1 MKKGL
6 LYMSGLL
13 ALATIKSYAATSV
26 EAFVT
31 SHSFS
36 NILPIK
42 QLIED
47 DWQQAPKQSASD
59 AFTQNEVGVRAYFDN
74 FSFSVS
80 QRYDYFVQTNDDTA
94 KAFYLDRNDLAL
106 DSQSEYDAQLRLF
119 HQRSNGIKVGYKLN
133 FDRFSA
139 ELRVGYWRVLATR
152 ESQLNGL
159 ISSDLN
165 GNISADA
172 QLSEFYSTNNFLK
185 RQNSDDWNTQGS
197 GVTVDLHMRWQPSN
211 NIDIS
216 VDITDLYSDYKVD
229 NAGFSKG
236 KIDTDGTFINSIGGI
251 AYVPLYRGIETAER
265 HNFELPETVNL
276 DAIYRTESL
285 AYVTHFT
292 RQGDINFYYVGVQFE
307 SENSTTRL
315 LFDIENTAPEIQ
327 FHNKWITAYFSIDDT
342 DIDQAML
349 AKLGVNVHL
358 EF

>member
-80 QRYDYFVQTNDDTA
+80 QRYDYFVQTNDDAA

-106 DSQSEYDAQLRLF
+106 DSQSDYAAQLRLF

>member
-251 AYVPLYRGIETAER
+251 AYVPLYRGIETTAR

-276 DAIYRTESL
+276 DAIYRSDNL
-285 AYVTHFT
+285 AYLTHFT

-307 SENSTTRL
+307 SKDSTTRL
-315 LFDIENTAPEIQ
+315 LFDIENSAPEIQ

-342 DIDQAML
+342 DIDQIML
-349 AKLGVNVHL
+349 AKLGVNVHV

>member
-1 MKKGL
+1 MKKWL

-106 DSQSEYDAQLRLF
+106 DSQSDYAAQLRLF

-327 FHNKWITAYFSIDDT
+327 FHNKWITAYFSLDDT

>member
-59 AFTQNEVGVRAYFDN
+59 AFTQNEVGVIAYFDN

-80 QRYDYFVQTNDDTA
+80 QRYDYFVQTNDDAA

>member
-1 MKKGL
+1 MKKRL
-6 LYMSGLL
+6 LYISGLL
-13 ALATIKSYAATSV
+13 ALAADNSYAATSV

-47 DWQQAPKQSASD
+47 DWQQAPEQSASD

-80 QRYDYFVQTNDDTA
+80 QRYDYFVETNSDTA
-94 KAFYLDRNDLAL
+94 QAFYLNRNDLAL
-106 DSQSEYDAQLRLF
+106 DSQSEYYAKLKLF

-133 FDRFSA
+133 FDRFSS
-139 ELRVGYWRVLATR
+139 ELRIGYWRLLATR

-165 GNISADA
+165 GNIAADA

-185 RQNSDDWNTQGS
+185 RQNSDDWQTQGS

-216 VDITDLYSDYKVD
+216 LDITDIYSDYKLD

-236 KIDTDGTFINSIGGI
+236 KIDTDGTFINSIGGV
-251 AYVPLYRGIETAER
+251 AYVPLYRGIETAKR
-265 HNFELPETVNL
+265 HNFDLPETVNV
-276 DAIYRTESL
+276 DAIYRTDDL

-292 RQGDINFYYVGVQFE
+292 RQGDINFYYAGVQFE
-307 SENSTTRL
+307 SEDSTTRL
-315 LFDIENTAPEIQ
+315 LFDIANIAPEIQ
-327 FHNKWITAYFSIDDT
+327 FQNKWITAYLSLDDI

-349 AKLGVNVHL
+349 AKLGVNVH
-358 EF
+358 FQF